1 MEEAGAESLKRRN
14 VLSKWAKVNR
24 VSESNLYN
32 TALKKLTYDL
42 HKHKFY
48 STNNLNGVN
57 YPVRGKNPIE
67 HPLPDKDE
75 GIRLVNL
82 ISYIYEIS
90 DEELAKMI
98 MQVNNRSINNLFQTI
113 RRRISILERPLSTA
127 RGDGKSY
134 IYANCNPKYA
144 QQILTIFRTFYNFCW
159 TAKLLGEE
167 LTPAQRL
174 GLTDKVFNCKNIIYF
189 R

>member
-14 VLSKWAKVNR
+14 ALSRWTKENR
-24 VSESNLYN
+24 VGESNLYN

-48 STNNLNGVN
+48 TSNNLNEVN

-75 GIRLVNL
+75 GVRLVNL
-82 ISYIYEIS
+82 I
-90 DEELAKMI
+90 
-98 MQVNNRSINNLFQTI
+98 
-113 RRRISILERPLSTA
+113 
-127 RGDGKSY
+127 SY

-159 TAKLLGEE
+159 TTKLRGEE
-167 LTPAQRL
+167 LTPAQSL
-174 GLTDKVFNCKNIIYF
+174 GLTDKVFDCKDIIYF